1 MSDPSLTVKL
11 VRRNCLECCGD
22 SRPAVI
28 WCTCHGEDG
37 SKCEFWPFRFGM
49 QPATFR
55 NKYGDRLLDPAKMPP
70 NSIDLESLPGTLEEA
85 ATAEI
90 NVEGYHQPAVTV
102 ERKPR
107 RQLTPEQRKAA
118 GERLRKAREAKSAT
132 ERADVRVVPTA

>member
-1 MSDPSLTVKL
+1 
-11 VRRNCLECCGD
+11 
-22 SRPAVI
+22 
-28 WCTCHGEDG
+28 
-37 SKCEFWPFRFGM
+37 
-49 QPATFR
+49 
-55 NKYGDRLLDPAKMPP
+55 MPP

-90 NVEGYHQPAVTV
+90 NVEEYHQPAVTV

>member
-1 MSDPSLTVKL
+1 MNDPSLTVKL
-11 VRRNCLECCGD
+11 VRRNCLECSGD

-28 WCTCHGEDG
+28 WCICHGEDG
-37 SKCEFWPFRFGM
+37 SICEFWPFRFGM

-55 NKYGDRLLDPAKMPP
+55 NKYGARLLTPSLMPP
-70 NSIDLESLPGTLEEA
+70 GSIDLESLPGTLEEA

-90 NVEGYHQPAVTV
+90 NIKGYSQPAVSV

-118 GERLRKAREAKSAT
+118 GERLRKAREARKAGEGVGT
-132 ERADVRVVPTA
+132 ARAGA